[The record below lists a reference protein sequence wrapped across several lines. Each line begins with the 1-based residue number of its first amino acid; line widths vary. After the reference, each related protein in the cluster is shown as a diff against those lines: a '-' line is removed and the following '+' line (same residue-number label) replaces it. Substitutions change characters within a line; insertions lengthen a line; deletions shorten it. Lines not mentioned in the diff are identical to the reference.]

1 MVRRASES
9 LPTFVLK
16 TSKKIDSI
24 TFSYPFSPGSSI
36 TASMKPTRVP
46 HSFPR
51 VPPPLCLQSY
61 HECINSRTYFTVFH
75 FMSHTY
81 LLHHTVPFV
90 SKTSTLTTVLEHI
103 RYSLM
108 GDGWMDGGMD
118 GWTDGRKASL
128 VHSSQ
133 LLRSN
138 NLTPSTF
145 CWSIYLYVTEYLH
158 ILGYLIGQYFSPFKR
173 AQASLR
179 VERKLRISEKCIKA
193 QFSH

>member
-1 MVRRASES
+1 
-9 LPTFVLK
+9 
-16 TSKKIDSI
+16 
-24 TFSYPFSPGSSI
+24 
-36 TASMKPTRVP
+36 MKPTRVP

-51 VPPPLCLQSY
+51 VPHPLCLQSY
-61 HECINSRTYFTVFH
+61 HEGINSRTYFTVFH

-81 LLHHTVPFV
+81 LLHQTVPFV
-90 SKTSTLTTVLEHI
+90 SKPLHLPQCWSILDTHWWGME
-103 RYSLM
+103 
-108 GDGWMDGGMD
+108 GWR
-118 GWTDGRKASL
+118 DGRKASL

-158 ILGYLIGQYFSPFKR
+158 ILGYLIGRYFSPFNR

-179 VERKLRISEKCIKA
+179 VERKLRISEKCTKA